1 MILWQIQHDFKPNK
15 ANDFVKNKAND
26 FVTNKANDFVTN
38 KANDFV
44 TNKAWFCNKS
54 FHFYF
59 LNLLEV

>member
-1 MILWQIQHDFKPNK
+1 MILWQIQHDFKT
-15 ANDFVKNKAND
+15 NKAND